1 MNNASIKCIETFFDL
16 PDNVHKHIAQFLK
29 GKDKTCIINL
39 MQNAGC
45 PKGYHSFEEINSCQN
60 CSNIYKRSE
69 VYILLKKGGDKTLF
83 EEYVNAVKYK
93 LTNKDLILKGDY
105 SRWNIIGPP
114 WKMGGL
120 VSQIPDSLEQKFKG
134 PVSLQPWETETY
146 KIKYVFSGLYFALF
160 YALREELHPIPNFYI
175 SVKPSHK
182 SCVGS
187 SSMYYEII
195 GKKNIKHPLSAVNKL
210 YNKYTFPRKDSRVY
224 VDENMLMT
232 R

>member
-1 MNNASIKCIETFFDL
+1 MNNASIKCIDSIFDL

-45 PKGYHSFEEINSCQN
+45 PKGYHSFEEVDNCQN

-83 EEYVNAVKYK
+83 KEYVNAIKYK
-93 LTNKDLILKGDY
+93 LTNKDLILKGNY
-105 SRWNIIGPP
+105 SRWNIIGPKGPP
-114 WKMGGL
+114 WKMKDL
-120 VSQIPDSLEQKFKG
+120 VSQISGSLEQKFRG
-134 PVSLQPWETETY
+134 PISLQPWEKETY
-146 KIKYVFSGLYFALF
+146 EMKYVFSGLYFALF

-175 SVKPSHK
+175 SVKPSYK

-187 SSMYYEII
+187 TSLYYEII
-195 GKKNIKHPLSAVNKL
+195 GKKNIKNSLCAVNKL
-210 YNKYTFPRKDSRVY
+210 YYKYTFPRKDSRI
-224 VDENMLMT
+224 LCC
-232 R
+232 